1 MRSSVPVNPSWLKN
15 HSATFKRL
23 GIGLAVVVTVL
34 LILVG
39 AWLNY
44 FLAYG
49 GNVEQV
55 SIQSGQIRLAGVLVK
70 RETDGPHPAAVIL
83 HGSGPHTR
91 GMAAYRIHTNM
102 LVRAGLAALVYD
114 KRGAGES
121 EGDFGD
127 ATYRDF
133 IDDAIAAVRFLQQRT
148 DIAPDR
154 VGLLG
159 SSGGGVPQRWRRQL
173 VRLRSS
179 SIARA
184 LRYHGSTLTCTK
196 SKMIGR
202 H

>member
-1 MRSSVPVNPSWLKN
+1 MPVNPSWLKN